1 MKDKTELVYIDFSDF
16 VKLSGKKENTVKKNH
31 AKIPGIEK
39 VGKEFRVLSGTRYP
53 CDLHRYKIN
62 NSADRR
68 YILLKTI
75 SEYKYISHK
84 DLRLEELQFHNMLNE
99 LLEAGLICKNG
110 LCNGF
115 GANAYDCTPA
125 GDKVLMKAKHEAIA
139 EITLLVAEAT
149 GKFIGAALL

>member
-31 AKIPGIEK
+31 ANIPGIEK
-39 VGKEFRVLSGTRYP
+39 VGKEYRVLSGTRYP

-84 DLRLEELQFHNMLNE
+84 DLRLEELQFYTMLNE
-99 LLEAGLICKNG
+99 LFEAGLICKNG

>member
-31 AKIPGIEK
+31 ANIPGIEK
-39 VGKEFRVLSGTRYP
+39 VGKEYRVLSGTRYP

-84 DLRLEELQFHNMLNE
+84 DLRLEELQFQNMLHE
-99 LLEAGLICKNG
+99 LLESGLICKNG
-110 LCNGF
+110 LSNGF

>member
-16 VKLSGKKENTVKKNH
+16 VKLSGKKENTVKKNY
-31 AKIPGIEK
+31 AKIPGIDK
-39 VGKEFRVLSGTRYP
+39 VGKEYRVLSGTRYP
-53 CDLHRYKIN
+53 CDLHRYKLN

-84 DLRLEELQFHNMLNE
+84 ELQLEEPQFHNMLNE

-110 LCNGF
+110 LCNCF
-115 GANAYDCTPA
+115 GANAYDCTSA
-125 GDKVLMKAKHEAIA
+125 GDKVLMKAKHEAI
-139 EITLLVAEAT
+139 ETITLLVAEAT
-149 GKFIGAALL
+149 GRFVGAALL